1 MKVPVELLLKKD
13 TLPVGESPVTF
24 ALQMVNLPTF
34 IEDGEQ
40 DIATDVEA
48 LAFVTDSLIA
58 FAPFVTKAYPFP
70 PSYTR
75 S

>member
-1 MKVPVELLLKKD
+1 MVKA

-34 IEDGEQ
+34 IGDGEQ

-48 LAFVTDSLIA
+48 LAFVTDSLMVV
-58 FAPFVTKAYPFP
+58 APFVSKTYPLP
-70 PSYTR
+70 PSYKR